1 MIFVSLFI
9 IACCMLFVVDAR
21 PVVRSIRSAHEF
33 DRLLQKH
40 STETGLPVVVDFYSD
55 GCGPCRMV
63 SHCLFFHPPPTHTHT
78 HTHAP
83 IPDTFSLCSLIALCH
98 GHFLFHAHK
107 IYEDGSYFQKGCQ
120 GNDGQSRICE
130 D

>member
-63 SHCLFFHPPPTHTHT
+63 SHCLFFHPPPPPHTHTHT
-78 HTHAP
+78 HTRTHP
-83 IPDTFSLCSLIALCH
+83 RYLLPLFSNRAMSRSFSISRTQNLRRWL
-98 GHFLFHAHK
+98 LFSK
-107 IYEDGSYFQKGCQ
+107 RLPRK
-120 GNDGQSRICE
+120 
-130 D
+130 